1 MNLLVNGHFDGSLL
15 HWSGGEMNRSLGYPR
30 PGCAQLDANDS
41 LEYIYQAIS
50 VSPGQVYTL
59 HFFFRRPANAAL
71 TATLGDVS
79 QEFAGPT
86 DVWQEGV
93 LTLGVMAET
102 TIAPAFAEAD
112 SEQAIGP
119 CYVDGVSLVPGV
131 LVLTRRALML
141 AVANRLGALAT
152 DAGLNA
158 VATGKGPEGDYTG
171 AVEEALRQVGAVNAW
186 GDPDITALAADQ
198 VNAAIEAALTAML
211 GKLANHYA
219 LETDV
224 SLGPRSES
232 RSQIAKMLTAL
243 GGAGTGA
250 GDRSAKV
257 GPLRRVGGWD
267 R

>member
-15 HWSGGEMNRSLGYPR
+15 HWSGGVMNRSLGYPR
-30 PGCAQLDANDS
+30 PGCAQLDAEDS
-41 LEYIYQAIS
+41 LEYIYQAIG

-59 HFFFRRPANAAL
+59 HFFYRRSAGAVL
-71 TATLGDVS
+71 TASLGDAS
-79 QEFAGPT
+79 QEFLGAT

-93 LTLGVMAET
+93 LTLGVVAET
-102 TIAPAFAEAD
+102 TIAPLFAAAE
-112 SEQAIGP
+112 IGT
-119 CYVDGVSLVPGV
+119 CYVDGVSLAPGV
-131 LVLTRRALML
+131 LPLTRRALML
-141 AVANRLGALAT
+141 TVANRLAGLAT

-211 GKLANHYA
+211 GQLANHYA

-232 RSQIAKMLTAL
+232 RSQIAKILTTMGSA
-243 GGAGTGA
+243 GAGA
-250 GDRSAKV
+250 GDRSAKM
-257 GPLRRVGGWD
+257 GALRRVGGWE